1 MVIMKKIIAVL
12 IALALLPIPS
22 VFASQADK
30 GDKVT
35 LIVELSGNSV
45 LEAEQAALMGVKLF
59 SETDEAQE
67 LENRIK
73 SEQAQVMS
81 DIEAEVDSAA
91 EVGFTYTHVLNGFS
105 IEAYESDIE
114 KIKALPD
121 VENVYISQVYE
132 LYEGTGAESGG
143 MYLDSGCEMMKS
155 DYMHDNG
162 ITGQGMVIAVID
174 SGFDVNHEI
183 FQGEI
188 TGAKLSKADIAAII
202 DSEGL
207 SINASGGD
215 VTANRVYRSEKIPYA
230 YNYDN
235 KNSDTFNVSEPHGMH
250 VAGIAAGNNGTDPLG
265 NKFVGTAPDAQLL
278 LMACPN
284 LSDAATLAAT
294 DDAVKLGA
302 DVINASY
309 GDYYN
314 EMDEITEKAI
324 NNAANAGVIFSAAA
338 GNASRGYNSKP
349 VNAANIDYG
358 ASGTPDGFSASTSV
372 ASANNTDIW
381 GTYNTMYVGEEE
393 IKFAEENQSAS
404 FAQAFSGGE
413 YEYVY
418 VGTGMAEEFS
428 GVDVQNKIAL
438 MDRGQGLSFA
448 LRITNAKNAGAVGA
462 VFINSED
469 VIGISIT
476 QASLKDMPTVSV
488 LPSQGEK
495 MKEAADKRFRINSEA
510 AIERIHSGNV
520 IMSKFSSWGVN
531 SSLELKPEITAP
543 GGYIYSSVNDDKYE
557 NKSGTSMAA
566 PHMTGAV
573 ALLKQYIRANPE
585 KYGEPQGTAMMM
597 LTENL
602 LMTSADVLIQDKDNN
617 IPYSPRLQGA
627 GMVNLEKAAK
637 TPVTLIGGV
646 YGKGENVY
654 EKSKISLGEI
664 DSNELALTFK
674 ARNLTDEPVTYDK
687 LNMIV
692 ITDSADENGIV
703 GNMTTFTF
711 ISDLPERVTVPAN
724 EDKEITVNVTLDQAE
739 LDENMKTFINGFF
752 VDGYV
757 FMGTADDSLPKISI
771 PFTGFYGDWGSAPA
785 LDKPMYSGGIIPDGT
800 YMDSYTYMQADGSY
814 ADKKSAIVLGK
825 NLFADANSADYN
837 DYCSE
842 DFVGIS
848 PNGDGE
854 FDNFRGMIT
863 PLRQLGKTD
872 FYIYDSEGKVIAAQT
887 DISSATGGFY
897 YAKKFNKSA
906 LDFDNSTVNALD
918 DGDYTFRVESG
929 FYGQKEYSQNESVE
943 MKFYVDR
950 TKPVIEKYEMRE
962 DGDKTYLDVAAT
974 DNRYL
979 MGFVVSGKKNNK
991 QFREVYPIKGTESA
1005 EYTFDIT
1012 GVDLT
1017 TLSAE
1022 VVDYAMNISK
1032 ISAAALD
1039 IAYKGRLND
1048 SFMFVINNTTG
1059 GSLNATLTA
1068 ALYRGGVLV
1077 GTDSKDMT
1085 ISAGGSI
1092 ETFNIPN
1099 TGYDTIKV
1107 FVWSSL
1113 DEMAPLHN
1121 VFEF

>member
-12 IALALLPIPS
+12 LAMTLVPISS
-22 VFASQADK
+22 VFAEQVDK

-35 LIVELSGNSV
+35 LIVELSGDAV
-45 LEAEQAALMGVKLF
+45 LETKQAAEMGAKLF

-67 LENRIK
+67 LESKIR
-73 SEQAQVMS
+73 SEQAHVMS
-81 DIEAEVDSAA
+81 DIEKKIDSEAEI
-91 EVGFTYTHVLNGFS
+91 GFTYTHILNGFS
-105 IEAYESDIE
+105 IEGYESDIE

-121 VENVYISQVYE
+121 VENVYISRNYE
-132 LYEGTGAESGG
+132 LRENTDTESGG
-143 MYLDSGCEMMKS
+143 MYLDSGCEMMKT

-162 ITGQGMVIAVID
+162 ITGQGAVIAVID
-174 SGFDVNHEI
+174 SGFDVSHEN

-188 TGAKLSKADIAAII
+188 TGAKLSKADIAEII
-202 DSEGL
+202 DRESL

-215 VTANRVYRSEKIPYA
+215 VTVNRVYRSEKIPYA

-235 KNSDTFNVSEPHGMH
+235 KNSDTFNASEPHGMH

-284 LSDAATLAAT
+284 LSTAATIAAT
-294 DDAVKLGA
+294 DDAVKLGS

-309 GDYYN
+309 GEYYV
-314 EMDEITEKAI
+314 EMEELTEKAI
-324 NNAANAGVIFSAAA
+324 NNAASAGVIFSAAA
-338 GNASRGYNSKP
+338 GNASRGYEANP
-349 VNAANIDYG
+349 VNAANIDYST
-358 ASGTPDGFSASTSV
+358 SGSPDGISASTSV

-393 IKFAEENQSAS
+393 IKFAEENKSAS
-404 FAQAFSGGE
+404 FAQAFSDGE

-418 VGTGMAEEFS
+418 VGTGMAEEFA
-428 GVDVQNKIAL
+428 GADVQNKIAL

-448 LRITNAKNAGAVGA
+448 LRITNAKNAGAAGV
-462 VFINSED
+462 VCINSED
-469 VIGISIT
+469 IIGINIV
-476 QASLKDMPTVSV
+476 QASLQDMPTVSV
-488 LPSQGEK
+488 LPSDGEK
-495 MKEAADKRFRINSEA
+495 LKTASVKKLRSGTETKS
-510 AIERIHSGNV
+510 ERIHSDNV
-520 IMSKFSSWGVN
+520 SMSSFSSWGVN

-557 NKSGTSMAA
+557 NMSGTSMAA
-566 PHMTGAV
+566 PHLTGAV

-585 KYGEPQGTAMMM
+585 KYGEPQGTAMMT

-602 LMTSADVLIQDKDNN
+602 LMTGADVLIQNKENN

-637 TPVTLIGGV
+637 TPVTLIGGE

-664 DSNELALTFK
+664 DTNEFALTFK

-692 ITDSADENGIV
+692 MTDSADENGIV
-703 GNMTTFTF
+703 GDMTTFTF
-711 ISDLPERVTVPAN
+711 MSDLPESVTVPAN
-724 EDKEITVNVTLDQAE
+724 EDKEITVKVTIDQDE

-757 FMGTADDSLPKISI
+757 FMGTADDSLLEISI
-771 PFTGFYGDWGSAPA
+771 PFTGFYGDWSSAPA
-785 LDKPMYSGGIIPDGT
+785 LDKPMYSGGLIPDGT
-800 YMDSYTYMQADGSY
+800 YIDSYTYMRASGLY
-814 ADKKSAIVLGK
+814 ANAKAAFALGK
-825 NLFADANSADYN
+825 NLFVGADNADYN

-854 FDNFRGMIT
+854 FDNLRGIIT

-887 DISSATGGFY
+887 DISSATGEFY
-897 YAKKFNKSA
+897 YAKKFDESA
-906 LDFDNSTVNALD
+906 LNFGSSTVNALD

-950 TKPVIEKYEMRE
+950 TTPVIEKCETRE

-974 DNRYL
+974 DNRHL
-979 MGFVVSGKKNNK
+979 MGIIVFGTN
-991 QFREVYPIKGTESA
+991 FCEVYPIKGTQSA
-1005 EYTFDIT
+1005 EHTFDIT
-1012 GVDLT
+1012 GVDLAS
-1017 TLSAE
+1017 LSVE
-1022 VVDYAMNISK
+1022 VVDYAMNSK
-1032 ISAAALD
+1032 KITATGLD
-1039 IAYKGRLND
+1039 ILYQGKSNS
-1048 SFMFVINNTTG
+1048 SFMFSIYNTSGATIN
-1059 GSLNATLTA
+1059 AAFTA
-1068 ALYRGGVLV
+1068 ALYRDGALV
-1077 GTDSKDMT
+1077 GINSKNMNVCEGEMLESFT
-1085 ISAGGSI
+1085 
-1092 ETFNIPN
+1092 IPN
-1099 TGYDTIKV
+1099 TGYDTIKI
-1107 FVWSSL
+1107 FVWNNL
-1113 DEMAPLHN
+1113 DEMVPLYSA
-1121 VFEF
+1121 FEF

>member
-1 MVIMKKIIAVL
+1 MKKIIAVL
-12 IALALLPIPS
+12 TALALLPISS
-22 VFASQADK
+22 VFAVQSDK
-30 GDKVT
+30 GEKVT
-35 LIVELSGNSV
+35 LIVELSGDAV
-45 LEAEQAALMGVKLF
+45 LEAEQAAEMGIKLF

-81 DIEAEVDSAA
+81 DIEAEVDAAA
-91 EVGFTYTHVLNGFS
+91 EIGFTYTHVLNGFS

-114 KIKALPD
+114 KIKSLPD
-121 VENVYISQVYE
+121 VENVYISQEYE
-132 LYEGTGAESGG
+132 LYEGTDAESGG
-143 MYLDSGCEMMKS
+143 MYLDSGCEMMNT

-162 ITGQGMVIAVID
+162 ITGEGMVIAVID

-188 TGAKLSKADIAAII
+188 TGAKLSKTDIENLINGE
-202 DSEGL
+202 SL

-215 VTANRVYRSEKIPYA
+215 VTVNRVYRSEKIPYA

-235 KNSDTFNVSEPHGMH
+235 KNSDTFNVSIPHGMH

-284 LSDAATLAAT
+284 LSTAATIAAT

-309 GDYYN
+309 GEYYI
-314 EMDEITEKAI
+314 EMDELAEKAI

-338 GNASRGYNSKP
+338 GNASRGYNSNP

-358 ASGTPDGFSASTSV
+358 TSGSPDGISASTSV

-404 FAQAFSGGE
+404 FARTFGDGE

-418 VGTGMAEEFS
+418 VGTGMAEEFA
-428 GVDVQNKIAL
+428 GADVQNKIAL

-462 VFINSED
+462 VFINRED
-469 VIGISIT
+469 IIGISIT
-476 QASLKDMPTVSV
+476 QASLQDMPTVSV

-495 MKEAADKRFRINSEA
+495 LKEAADKKLRIESEA
-510 AIERIHSGNV
+510 AIERIHIDNV
-520 IMSKFSSWGVN
+520 IMSSFSSWGVN

-585 KYGEPQGTAMMM
+585 KYGEPQGAAMMT

-602 LMTSADVLIQDKDNN
+602 LMTGADVLIQDRDNN

-637 TPVTLIGGV
+637 TPVTLIGGA
-646 YGKGENVY
+646 YGKGEYTY

-664 DSNELALTFK
+664 DSNELVLTFK
-674 ARNLTDEPVTYDK
+674 ARNLTDAPVTYDK
-687 LNMIV
+687 LSMTV
-692 ITDSADENGIV
+692 ITDSANEKGIV
-703 GNMTTFTF
+703 GNMRTLTFTA
-711 ISDLPERVTVPAN
+711 DLPESVRVPAN
-724 EDKEITVNVTLDQAE
+724 GEEEITVNVTLNKDE
-739 LDENMKTFINGFF
+739 LDANMETFINGFF
-752 VDGYV
+752 VDGFV
-757 FMGTADDSLPKISI
+757 FMETADDSLPEISI
-771 PFTGFYGDWGSAPA
+771 PFTGFYGNWSGAPA
-785 LDKPMYSGGIIPDGT
+785 LDKPMYSGGLISGGT
-800 YMDSYTYMQADGSY
+800 YMDSYTYMQADGLK
-814 ADKKSAIVLGK
+814 ADKYSLCALGK
-825 NLFADANSADYN
+825 NLFVSANNADYN

-854 FDNFRGMIT
+854 FDNLRGIIT

-872 FYIYDSEGKVIAAQT
+872 FYIYDSEGKLIAAET
-887 DISSATGGFY
+887 DTSSATGEVY
-897 YAKKFNKSA
+897 YARKFTKSN
-906 LDFDNSTVNALD
+906 LNFNSSVINALD
-918 DGDYTFRVESG
+918 DGDYTFKVESG

-950 TKPVIEKYEMRE
+950 TKPVIEKCETRE
-962 DGDKTYLDVAAT
+962 DGDKTYLDIAAT
-974 DNRYL
+974 DNRHL

-1005 EYTFDIT
+1005 EYSFDIT
-1012 GVDLT
+1012 GVDLA

-1022 VVDYAMNISK
+1022 VVDYAMNSK
-1032 ISAAALD
+1032 VVSASALD
-1039 IAYKGRLND
+1039 ITYKGRLNE
-1048 SFMFVINNTTG
+1048 SFMFEIYNTAG
-1059 GSLNATLTA
+1059 EQLNAALTV
-1068 ALYRGGVLV
+1068 ALYRAGVLV

-1085 ISAGGSI
+1085 ISDGGSI

-1099 TGYDTIKV
+1099 TGYDTIKI
-1107 FVWSSL
+1107 FVWNSL
-1113 DEMAPLHN
+1113 DKMVPLCD

>member
-1 MVIMKKIIAVL
+1 MKKIIAVL
-12 IALALLPIPS
+12 LAMTLVPISS
-22 VFASQADK
+22 VFAEQADK

-35 LIVELSGNSV
+35 LIVELSGDAL
-45 LEAEQAALMGVKLF
+45 LETEQAAEMGIKLF

-67 LENRIK
+67 LENQIR

-81 DIEAEVDSAA
+81 DIEKKVDSAA
-91 EVGFTYTHVLNGFS
+91 EIGFTYTHVLNGFS
-105 IEAYESDIE
+105 IEAYEGDIE
-114 KIKALPD
+114 KIKALSD
-121 VENVYISQVYE
+121 VENVYISQEYE
-132 LYEGTGAESGG
+132 LYEDTNAESGD
-143 MYLDSGCEMMKS
+143 MYLDSGCEMMKT

-174 SGFDVNHEI
+174 SGFDVSHEI

-188 TGAKLSKADIAAII
+188 TGAKLSKADIAEII
-202 DSEGL
+202 DRKSL

-215 VTANRVYRSEKIPYA
+215 VTANRVYRSEKIAYA

-235 KNSDTFNVSEPHGMH
+235 KNSDTFNASEPHGMH

-284 LSDAATLAAT
+284 LSNAATIAAT

-309 GDYYN
+309 GECYV
-314 EMDEITEKAI
+314 EMDEPTEKAI

-338 GNASRGYNSKP
+338 GNASRGYEANP
-349 VNAANIDYG
+349 VNAENIDYG
-358 ASGTPDGFSASTSV
+358 TSGSPDGISASTSV

-381 GTYNTMYVGEEE
+381 GTYNTMYVGEQE
-393 IKFAEENQSAS
+393 IKFAEENKSAS
-404 FAQAFSGGE
+404 FAQAFSSGE

-418 VGTGMAEEFS
+418 VGTGMAEEFA
-428 GVDVQNKIAL
+428 GADVQNKIAL

-448 LRITNAKNAGAVGA
+448 LRITNAKNAGAAGV
-462 VFINSED
+462 VCINSED
-469 VIGISIT
+469 IIGINIA
-476 QASLKDMPTVSV
+476 QASLQDMPTVSV
-488 LPSQGEK
+488 LPSDGEK
-495 MKEAADKRFRINSEA
+495 LKAASVKKLRSGTETKS
-510 AIERIHSGNV
+510 ERIHSDNV
-520 IMSKFSSWGVN
+520 SMSSFSSWGVN

-557 NKSGTSMAA
+557 NMSGTSMAA
-566 PHMTGAV
+566 PHLTGAV

-585 KYGEPQGTAMMM
+585 KYGAPQGTAMMT

-602 LMTSADVLIQDKDNN
+602 LMTSADVLIQDKENN

-627 GMVNLEKAAK
+627 GMVNLEKTAK

-674 ARNLTDEPVTYDK
+674 ARNLTDAPVTYDK
-687 LNMIV
+687 LSMTV
-692 ITDSADENGIV
+692 ITDSANEKGIV
-703 GNMTTFTF
+703 GNMRTITFTA
-711 ISDLPERVTVPAN
+711 DLPESVTVPAN
-724 EDKEITVNVTLDQAE
+724 GEEEITVNVTLNQDE
-739 LDENMKTFINGFF
+739 LDENMETFINGFF
-752 VDGYV
+752 VDGFV
-757 FMGTADDSLPKISI
+757 FVGTEDDSLPEISI
-771 PFTGFYGDWGSAPA
+771 PFTGFYGGWSSASA
-785 LDKPMYSGGIIPDGT
+785 LDKPMYSGGLIPNGT

-814 ADKKSAIVLGK
+814 ADKKCAFVLGK
-825 NLFADANSADYN
+825 NLFADASNADYN

-854 FDNFRGMIT
+854 FDNLRGIIT

-872 FYIYDSEGKVIAAQT
+872 FYIYDSEGKLIAAKT
-887 DISSATGGFY
+887 DTSSATGEVY
-897 YAKKFNKSA
+897 YARKLTKSNLNFNSG
-906 LDFDNSTVNALD
+906 VINALD
-918 DGDYTFRVESG
+918 DGDYTFKIESG
-929 FYGQKEYSQNESVE
+929 FYGQKEYSQNESIE

-950 TKPVIEKYEMRE
+950 TKPVIKKCETRE
-962 DGDKTYLDVAAT
+962 DGDKTYLDIAAT
-974 DNRYL
+974 DNRHL

-991 QFREVYPIKGTESA
+991 QFHEVYPIKGTESA

-1012 GVDLT
+1012 GVDLAS
-1017 TLSAE
+1017 LSVE
-1022 VVDYAMNISK
+1022 VVDYAMNSK
-1032 ISAAALD
+1032 EVTAAGLD
-1039 IAYKGRLND
+1039 ILYKGYSNS
-1048 SFMFVINNTTG
+1048 SFMFSIYNTSGAPIN
-1059 GSLNATLTA
+1059 AAFTA
-1068 ALYRGGVLV
+1068 ALYRDGALV
-1077 GTDSKDMT
+1077 GINSKNMT
-1085 ISAGGSI
+1085 VSEGEMLESF
-1092 ETFNIPN
+1092 TIPN
-1099 TGYDTIKV
+1099 TGYDTIKI
-1107 FVWSSL
+1107 FVWNSL
-1113 DEMAPLHN
+1113 DEMAPLCD